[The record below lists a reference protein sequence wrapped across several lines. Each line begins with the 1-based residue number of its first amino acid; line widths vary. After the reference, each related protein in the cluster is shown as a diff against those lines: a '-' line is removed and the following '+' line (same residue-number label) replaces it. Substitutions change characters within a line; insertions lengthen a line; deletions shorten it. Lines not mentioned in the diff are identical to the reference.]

1 VPADGNG
8 PITGLPQIMP
18 AQAQSQDT
26 IVGLLDTYVYLFRLV
41 CGGGFHVLSLSYLV
55 TARTGRLTMIR

>member
-1 VPADGNG
+1 
-8 PITGLPQIMP
+8 MP

-26 IVGLLDTYVYLFRLV
+26 IVGLLDTYVYLVRLV

-55 TARTGRLTMIR
+55 NARTGRLTMIR